1 MARLPVR
8 RREQERE
15 AAPLTRFHEEMDD
28 LISSF
33 FEPFTSP
40 VWGGR
45 WPVLDIAE
53 KDDAFVVKAEV
64 PGCKAED
71 IDISVRGNTVTI
83 SGEKKQEED
92 FERQGYYRMERSY
105 GTFRRDLNLAT
116 EVDPDK
122 IDAVYKEGILTV
134 TIPKTEKSKPR
145 KVQIKAK

>member
-1 MARLPVR
+1 MALLPVKKH
-8 RREQERE
+8 ERAGGE
-15 AAPLTRFHEEMDD
+15 LSRFHEEMDD

-33 FEPFTSP
+33 FQPWESP
-40 VWGGR
+40 LWRTGR
-45 WPVLDIAE
+45 WPVIDIAE
-53 KDDAFVVKAEV
+53 KEDHFLVRAEV

-83 SGEKKQEED
+83 SGEKKQEEE

-116 EVDPDK
+116 DVDPDK
-122 IDAVYKEGILTV
+122 IDAAYKEGILTV

-145 KVQIKAK
+145 KIKVKEQ